1 MLASAFLLP
10 ADYADRTD
18 YWHPRAFLSAN
29 YADNT
34 DYWHPRYCCRRIMR
48 IELIIG
54 IRVIAA
60 GGLYG
65 LN

>member
-18 YWHPRAFLSAN
+18 YWHPRSCYRWIL
-29 YADNT
+29 
-34 DYWHPRYCCRRIMR
+34 RIK
-48 IELIIG
+48 LIIG

-60 GGLYG
+60 GGLCG
-65 LN
+65 